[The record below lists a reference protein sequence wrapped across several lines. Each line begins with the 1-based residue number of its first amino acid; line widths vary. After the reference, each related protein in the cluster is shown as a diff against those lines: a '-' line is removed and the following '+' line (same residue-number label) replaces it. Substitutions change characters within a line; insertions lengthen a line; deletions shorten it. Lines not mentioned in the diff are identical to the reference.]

1 MDIVSS
7 PLHFVQVDAGVA
19 LIDSRVYCREVIE
32 VDHSDWFRDTLLT
45 HQEIIEEFFGL
56 LRFETGAV
64 KTESSRGSKNVR
76 FALLTEPQVNF
87 ALTLSRNTAKTMR
100 KKAELIADF
109 ERAKATLRSHFEAQF
124 NRPTTQSPAGY
135 CHTFWKVWADS
146 GIKDPWYVRRVIV
159 ANHDY
164 RIVNKLVC
172 VSHGVYTELV
182 LTFRSQAG
190 ADISELPVELQPLF
204 KEFEEKRKNTRAAQL
219 R

>member
-1 MDIVSS
+1 MNIVSS
-7 PLHFVQVDAGVA
+7 PLQFVQVDAGVA
-19 LIDSRVYCREVIE
+19 LIDSRVYCREVIQ
-32 VDHSDWFRDTLLT
+32 VDHGDWMQNTLKK
-45 HQEIIEEFFGL
+45 HQSSIEQRFGL
-56 LRFETGAV
+56 IRFENGEING
-64 KTESSRGSKNVR
+64 KGRPEIY
-76 FALLTEPQVNF
+76 ALLTEEQCN
-87 ALTLSRNTAKTMR
+87 ACLALSRNTAVIVE
-100 KKAELIADF
+100 KKLDLIADF
-109 ERAKATLRSHFEAQF
+109 GIAKATLRSHFEAQF
-124 NRPTTQSPAGY
+124 NRPTTPSPVGY

-172 VSHGVYTELV
+172 VTHDVYTELV